1 MYSNDWFDKAIGA
14 NALVEADIIDAQVLE
29 ESCRRDV
36 LIVRALKVGRE
47 TVPREVS
54 RDLGQELWYI
64 ITGTWFSVPSTLAY
78 K

>member
-1 MYSNDWFDKAIGA
+1 MSQRLDGDIRGYRGLGLRKLYSNDWFDKAIGA

-47 TVPREVS
+47 TVPREAS
-54 RDLGQELWYI
+54 RELG
-64 ITGTWFSVPSTLAY
+64 
-78 K
+78 